1 MQHEVNKSK
10 RYGMSSERR
19 RTLSRNTSIFLSAL
33 ASPRS
38 GGSNGSG
45 QRAGLSNSHFIF
57 PTCVSTGGELP
68 GPMSGAVE
76 LKKNSPG

>member
-10 RYGMSSERR
+10 RSGMSSERQ

-33 ASPRS
+33 ASPHS

-45 QRAGLSNSHFIF
+45 LRAGLSNSHFIF
-57 PTCVSTGGELP
+57 STCISTGGALP
-68 GPMSGAVE
+68 GPMSGVAE